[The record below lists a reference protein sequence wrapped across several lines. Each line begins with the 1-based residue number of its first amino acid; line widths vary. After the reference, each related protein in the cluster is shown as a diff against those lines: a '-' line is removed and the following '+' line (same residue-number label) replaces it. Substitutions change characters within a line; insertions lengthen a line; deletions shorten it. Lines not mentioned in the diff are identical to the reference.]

1 MFRQPLSENEV
12 IRATKSAEKVYKEQ
26 NKDYKYKNETLIN
39 LLEIIDEEQKEM
51 KTIISKDEYKRRN
64 NEYNKKKYNSERAK
78 EKYRNQLKKRGKLL
92 EKEKISQRRIR
103 IKDLLNKGLKQKD
116 IYSKLNISVVS
127 FTVLK
132 QRYLNNMKL
141 YFNTFILNCMI
152 ECYID
157 TFANTER
164 YTLLI
169 QIYNII

>member
-1 MFRQPLSENEV
+1 MYFRIYIFNNMFRQPSSENEV

-103 IKDLLNKGLKQKD
+103 IKDLLDKGLKQKD
-116 IYSKLNISVVS
+116 IYSKLNISIV
-127 FTVLK
+127 
-132 QRYLNNMKL
+132 YL
-141 YFNTFILNCMI
+141 
-152 ECYID
+152 
-157 TFANTER
+157 
-164 YTLLI
+164 TLLI
-169 QIYNII
+169 NSHLNYKQIYFDIFIINFYRNSYFDISSF